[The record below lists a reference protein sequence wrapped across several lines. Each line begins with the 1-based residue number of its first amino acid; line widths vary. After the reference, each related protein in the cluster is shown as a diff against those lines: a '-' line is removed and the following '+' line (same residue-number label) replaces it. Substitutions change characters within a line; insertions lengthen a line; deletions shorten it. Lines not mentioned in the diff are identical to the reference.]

1 MQPQPCR
8 CRAKDRADMKMNRRF
23 IAAIL
28 RAAKVEAATPLP
40 WTTAAVVRAR
50 RAARLKTG

>member
-1 MQPQPCR
+1 
-8 CRAKDRADMKMNRRF
+8 MKMNRRF